1 MNMGFQSIE
10 NLVTCL
16 IFNVNN
22 LIQTLKWLNHV
33 LLLKLPSSDTCRCF
47 LEKANLTR
55 GGQQLFPNN
64 SDNLFNCAISKS
76 QATFQAGVLQC

>member
-22 LIQTLKWLNHV
+22 LIQTLKWLNLV
-33 LLLKLPSSDTCRCF
+33 LLLKLPSSDKFPMF
-47 LEKANLTR
+47 LGEGEFDSR
-55 GGQQLFPNN
+55 YP
-64 SDNLFNCAISKS
+64 SSKKR
-76 QATFQAGVLQC
+76 QDFWPTIVPK

>member
-22 LIQTLKWLNHV
+22 LIQTLKWLNLV
-33 LLLKLPSSDTCRCF
+33 LLLKLPSSDTLPMF
-47 LEKANLTR
+47 LREGEFDLR
-55 GGQQLFPNN
+55 
-64 SDNLFNCAISKS
+64 
-76 QATFQAGVLQC
+76 

>member
-22 LIQTLKWLNHV
+22 LIQTLKWLNLV
-33 LLLKLPSSDTCRCF
+33 LLLKLPSSDTFPMFLGEGEFDSRC
-47 LEKANLTR
+47 
-55 GGQQLFPNN
+55 P
-64 SDNLFNCAISKS
+64 SSKKRQDFWPTIVS
-76 QATFQAGVLQC
+76 K